1 MTNKELIDISKTL
14 GVSSEEFSF
23 YEFAAKYLLNMK
35 LSKKETTESFFSLV
49 EYCTDLKNIEP
60 IKHMFGKS
68 GKDKTGIQNW
78 CRKLKTKRTELEK
91 LSINDLQY
99 VMGYAARIA
108 KIKEGENVVPI
119 KRDNNQSRG
128 NINDRRPSSIYSSG
142 NTNKFGGFM
151 SSVKRKDMN
160 QNKKDKRK

>member
-35 LSKKETTESFFSLV
+35 LSEKETTESFFSLV
-49 EYCTDLKNIEP
+49 EYCTDLQNIQS

-78 CRKLKTKRTELEK
+78 CRKLKSKRTELEK

-108 KIKEGENVVPI
+108 KIKEGENAVPI
-119 KRDNNQSRG
+119 NRGNNQNYENR
-128 NINDRRPSSIYSSG
+128 NDRKSSSVYSSG
-142 NTNKFGGFM
+142 NSDGFA
-151 SSVKRKDMN
+151 SIRIKGKRK
-160 QNKKDKRK
+160 